1 MIWIAAAAAATSVM
15 AGQGLASVQC
25 RVAAGQALRDC
36 VVLSETPAGA
46 NVGAFALKLAKG
58 FHPQR
63 GDRRIHHG
71 KIVIRMKFKLP

>member
-15 AGQGLASVQC
+15 AGQGLATVQC
-25 RVAAGQALRDC
+25 RVAAGQSLRDC
-36 VVLSETPAGA
+36 VVLSETPQGA

-58 FHPQR
+58 FHPPP
-63 GDRRIHHG
+63 GDRRIRDG